1 MSTKPLTAFPKGMWF
16 VAPVQPLT
24 RVIHE
29 GAEGGSFARGGTA
42 VCCVV
47 TVRRPLTAGR
57 CMQAATRSWTL
68 SKMASHLMA
77 LVESRAVL
85 RIDGSRPRLFADLL
99 QSSPDIVR
107 QLTELLSKKLNRSV
121 LILESE
127 IGAFL
132 NRRGWEQPK

>member
-1 MSTKPLTAFPKGMWF
+1 
-16 VAPVQPLT
+16 
-24 RVIHE
+24 
-29 GAEGGSFARGGTA
+29 
-42 VCCVV
+42 
-47 TVRRPLTAGR
+47 
-57 CMQAATRSWTL
+57 
-68 SKMASHLMA
+68 MASHLMA